1 MSDENNY
8 PHANGAVQAPGYP
21 QTKLNTVRVYK
32 KRGHYDYRTVHS
44 IVASTFVSHV
54 AFTITDEDGEP
65 TPINMPLTAVMGRY
79 DPDDPLPEDDGD
91 EEEYVRQQE
100 ATVLDGPADLYLH
113 TNAASLLY
121 KSIREKGSVRVC
133 VTSTKVDGVVL
144 FFTPNGH
151 SLNYRSAILH
161 GDASLVS
168 DPAEKRYAMHLLT
181 NHMSRRRW
189 SATNP
194 VSPAAMKSVQVMRV
208 RVRSAS
214 AKIRAA
220 NVGEFEPQ
228 LATTAAGPRED
239 VWTGVVPVYEV
250 LGEPVGSGVFPE
262 RTVQGQ
268 VEEWRVGRNEREKSY
283 AERVAQP
290 SEVEVKMRELV
301 LQS

>member
-1 MSDENNY
+1 
-8 PHANGAVQAPGYP
+8 
-21 QTKLNTVRVYK
+21 
-32 KRGHYDYRTVHS
+32 
-44 IVASTFVSHV
+44 
-54 AFTITDEDGEP
+54 
-65 TPINMPLTAVMGRY
+65 MPLTAVMGRY
-79 DPDDPLPEDDGD
+79 DPDDPLPEDDGG

-133 VTSTKVDGVVL
+133 VTSTKGIYILLPPRTSPDRISEYSIFANSLGSIVDGVVL

-228 LATTAAGPRED
+228 LAMTAAGPRED